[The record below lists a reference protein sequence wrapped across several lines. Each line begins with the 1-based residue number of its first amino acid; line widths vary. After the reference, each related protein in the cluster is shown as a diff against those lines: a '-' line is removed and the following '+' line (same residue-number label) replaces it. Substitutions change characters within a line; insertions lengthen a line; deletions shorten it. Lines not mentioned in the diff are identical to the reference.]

1 MLFPF
6 ASVRPHQK
14 EFMDDVRNAESSG
27 SHLIANAPTGIGK
40 TAAALSPALEY
51 SLENGKPVFFLT
63 PRHSQHVIALET
75 LKKLREKASF
85 RVADII
91 GKKWLCSYDMDDFSS
106 SEFMDFCRALVK
118 DERCPFYKA
127 SRTNEKV
134 MTGQANA
141 TLAGMDGFLHAEE
154 FKQRVSKNFC
164 AYELLMETARTSSVV
179 IADYYHIFSP
189 ARTATLLRLKKEMK
203 DIIFIVDEGH
213 NLPSRVRVLM
223 SEKITSFSR
232 VRGEEEAE
240 KHKLEEA
247 KNIASQAYNALNALA
262 KSEESYVTKEA
273 FLGELER
280 RTGSMNTMIETL
292 EEASSFVRKNS
303 RKSYLASLL
312 KFIISWEAAGEGYVR
327 TIRKAPAR
335 TGGTYVSLS
344 LSCLDPSLFTKEV
357 IEGSHSTILMS
368 GTLYPPDMYR
378 EILGFPRNVAMKSYD
393 SPFRKENRLNI
404 ILPSVTTKYSTRNEE
419 SYRKIASYVSSCVN
433 AIKGNCAVFFP
444 SYAFRDAVHPLIK
457 VQKPVL
463 LEEKNANKEQRQ
475 QLYNRFVAMHRTGA
489 ALLAVQAGSFSEG
502 IDLAGDFLNGVI
514 VVGIPLEHPDLE
526 TKALIDYYDAR
537 FGRGW
542 DFGYAYPA
550 MIRSIQAA
558 GRCIRTENDR
568 GVCVFMDQ
576 RFLWANYRK
585 VFPSDFKFIVTDAP
599 EQEIRR
605 FWGND
610 TK

>member
-6 ASVRPHQK
+6 SSVRPQQK
-14 EFMDDVRNAESSG
+14 EFMDDVRSAVSSG

-51 SLENGKPVFFLT
+51 ALENQKTVFFLT

-85 RVADII
+85 RVADLI

-106 SEFMDFCRALVK
+106 SEFTDFCHSLVK

-127 SRTNEKV
+127 SRTDDRT
-134 MTGQANA
+134 MTAQAKA
-141 TLAGMDGFLHAEE
+141 ALAGMDGFLHAEE
-154 FKQRVSKNFC
+154 FKHLVSKNFC
-164 AYELLMETARTSSVV
+164 AYELLMEAARTSSVV

-189 ARTATLLRLKKEMK
+189 ARAATLLRLKKEMK
-203 DIIFIVDEGH
+203 DIIFIVDEAH
-213 NLPSRVRVLM
+213 NLPARVRDLM
-223 SEKITSFSR
+223 SEKLTSFSL
-232 VRGEEEAE
+232 VRAEEEAE
-240 KHKLEEA
+240 KHGLGEA
-247 KNIASQAYNALNALA
+247 KSIASQAYNALNALA
-262 KSEESYVTKEA
+262 KGEESYVTKEA
-273 FLGELER
+273 FLGEIER
-280 RTGSMNTMIETL
+280 RIGNVKTIIETL
-292 EEASSFVRKNS
+292 EEASSFVRKNA

-312 KFIISWEAAGEGYVR
+312 KFITSWEAAGEGYVR

-357 IEGSHSTILMS
+357 IEGSHSTVLMS
-368 GTLYPPDMYR
+368 GTLYPQDMYR
-378 EILGFPRNVAMKSYD
+378 EILGVPKNVAMKSYD

-419 SYRKIASYVSSCVN
+419 SYKKIASYVSSCIN

-444 SYAFRDAVHPLIK
+444 SYAFRDAVRALIK
-457 VQKPVL
+457 VEKPVL
-463 LEEKNANKEQRQ
+463 LEEKEANKEQRQ
-475 QLYNRFVAMHRTGA
+475 QLYNRFVSLHRTGA

-502 IDLAGDFLNGVI
+502 VDMAGDFLNGVI

-526 TKALIDYYDAR
+526 TKALIDYYDTR

-576 RFLWANYRK
+576 RFLWSNYRK
-585 VFPSDFKFIVTDAP
+585 VFPADLRFVVTDAP
-599 EQEIRR
+599 EQEIRA
-605 FWGND
+605 FWR
-610 TK
+610 KPE